1 MGRMLASLPG
11 WLLEFL
17 HTIYL
22 SLGSHNKIA
31 IDLWLKQQKFLPVL
45 EVGKSTVKVPADYVP
60 GEGPFPVL
68 YPHTAERESDLC

>member
-45 EVGKSTVKVPADYVP
+45 EVGKSTVKVPAD
-60 GEGPFPVL
+60 
-68 YPHTAERESDLC
+68 